1 MQVLSCYQPAS
12 DPVTFS
18 PSQEPL
24 VVFSAGQT
32 LCVATTQR
40 NVEVYELDGEQC
52 TLTQT
57 FSTAGLIKQGVFNST
72 GKDFVKTIF
81 STICRSHL

>member
-40 NVEVYELDGEQC
+40 DVEVYELDGEQC